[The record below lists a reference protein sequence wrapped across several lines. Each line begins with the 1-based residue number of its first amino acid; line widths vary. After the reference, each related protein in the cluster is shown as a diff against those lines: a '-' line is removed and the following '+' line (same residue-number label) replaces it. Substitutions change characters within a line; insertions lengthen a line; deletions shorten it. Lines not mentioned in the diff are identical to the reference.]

1 MVRLYVAT
9 SFTISMMDA
18 HWRLLPLDRESN
30 LPPYLFKLNVSAS
43 AYAIYLT
50 DLTHIWTES
59 LDRKQIIR
67 RAFDENASID
77 PSEGPDQFRLLLYN
91 IQGAL
96 EARAKTSLEI
106 RLPKAAA
113 DTLTLNVTAKLP
125 TPLAP
130 LIWPIRPARAPEDTF
145 FDEFLYPCLTSLG
158 NARSE
163 VLSLLNLLKEKDRV
177 IARLTDKVEVTGI
190 DLSTVFP
197 NAAPSKRSKAAA
209 RDVVVNAV
217 KGLRAFDEDK
227 WRDTIAAGPKKDL
240 KTLCGE
246 LFSDVTP
253 AIGPFDQEPDDAVA
267 FSLHGNQGIGHEA
280 TNSVATAS
288 APRLDSADD
297 GFQVGRLIEVLRML
311 ANNIS
316 EAAYSNQKSPHRFGS
331 GFSEGTEPHR
341 R

>member
-1 MVRLYVAT
+1 
-9 SFTISMMDA
+9 MMDA
-18 HWRLLPLDRESN
+18 HWRPLPLDTESN
-30 LPPYLFKLNVSAS
+30 LPPLLFKLNVSAS

-77 PSEGPDQFRLLLYN
+77 PSEGPDQFRLLLHN
-91 IQGAL
+91 IQRALGARPQTTL
-96 EARAKTSLEI
+96 DI
-106 RLPKAAA
+106 QLPKAAA

-130 LIWPIRPARAPEDTF
+130 LIWPIRPARAPEGSF

-177 IARLTDKVEVTGI
+177 IARLTDKLEVTGI

-197 NAAPSKRSKAAA
+197 NAAPSKRSKATT

-227 WRDTIAAGPKKDL
+227 WRETVATGPKKDL
-240 KTLCGE
+240 KALCGV
-246 LFSDVTP
+246 LFSDITP
-253 AIGPFDQEPDDAVA
+253 AISPVDQGPHDPVV
-267 FSLHGNQGIGHEA
+267 FSLHGSQGIGHEA
-280 TNSVATAS
+280 TKNVATAS
-288 APRLDSADD
+288 VPRLDSADD
-297 GFQVGRLIEVLRML
+297 GFQVGRT
-311 ANNIS
+311 
-316 EAAYSNQKSPHRFGS
+316 
-331 GFSEGTEPHR
+331 TES
-341 R
+341 